1 MPKKLQQLAKL
12 SRPRLYDALPRERLF
27 ALLNEKRRHPV
38 IWVCGPP
45 GSGKTTLLG
54 SYLEERKLQGIW
66 YQVDAGDRDI
76 STFFFYLTEAAKPYR
91 QKKPL
96 PLLTPEYLPDLPGFA
111 RRYFRELFQCLPDGL
126 VVLDNF
132 HELAPDSQLQQV
144 LATAFREVP
153 ANANVIVISR
163 CEPPD
168 VFAAY
173 LATETLVRIDWD
185 DLKLTVEEAQAIATA
200 RGAPDSGTVRVLLA
214 RTDGWVA
221 GLTLMIERLRRGI
234 PGTSIETESRE
245 TVFNYFTSQI
255 FEEASVENQVT
266 MLKTSLF
273 STFNAE
279 MACQIS
285 GHRDASR
292 LLDYLCDRQLFTY
305 RRGGDQPHYQY
316 HDLFR
321 DFLRRRAAQQFP
333 AAEFR
338 ALLVRAAELIE
349 AQGAAEEA
357 MALLVEAGAWDRAT
371 GVVLANA
378 ARLLAQGRW
387 KTLQQWIQALPQGTV
402 EENPWLLYWLGNAT
416 MQTDLPKAGE
426 LLGRAFQRFGAL
438 QDSIGQCLC
447 AAELIRV
454 QYYQYDDFAPLDV
467 WIGALD
473 ELLDGDLSFP
483 DPASEL
489 KVFSARGLAL
499 SGRQPGHSRL
509 KETLARTAELLDAD
523 IEVNQKVA
531 AGLALFSHY
540 TIANQLS
547 QAQRIIDKVS
557 PLLALSEVSALNQ
570 AYWWLQRGYY
580 HFRRAENADAQLAW
594 AKADQVT
601 AEHGLKQTEFVG
613 RCFRA
618 FHFAAKLDYKG
629 GQAVLTGLGVKVT
642 DARPSTGALFYL
654 ARCLLELS
662 REHGVEAARYGRL
675 AVACALRTGR
685 PFYGVAWRAH
695 VAAAWAMA
703 GDFDAAERMIED
715 GWRESAGTWLE
726 SYRSNLL
733 MARAY
738 GALRQGR
745 LPQAH
750 ACIRDM
756 LRLARHWDSWAYL
769 RTVPSVKDVV
779 LEEALRAGIEV
790 PFVQI
795 MVRKFDMCPR
805 RDDLEN
811 WPWPVRIS
819 VLGDFRIEISG
830 EPLTFPRKAP
840 RKPLA
845 LLKAILAFGGN
856 AISEKKL
863 MDALWP
869 DESGDSAHESLN
881 VSLHRLRRLLGH
893 ADVVQ
898 VSEGQ
903 ISLDRHKCWV
913 DCWALEQT
921 LAEQEGAADTSPL
934 PNKLDPVW
942 QLYRGH
948 FLSEDGDVPWTVPM
962 RERLRSHFLQYV
974 SRRARRY
981 ENAGRLDLA
990 AQLYQKGIDSDDLAE
1005 ELYQGL
1011 MRCHLQQARN
1021 AEAMAVYRRLRQ
1033 TLSVTLGI
1041 EPSLKSQKLAKA
1053 INGA

>member
-27 ALLNEKRRHPV
+27 ALLDERRRHPV

-96 PLLTPEYLPDLPGFA
+96 PLLTSEYLPDLQGFA

-163 CEPPD
+163 SEPPD

-185 DLKLTVEEAQAIATA
+185 DLKLTVEEAQAIASA
-200 RGAPDSGTVRVLLA
+200 RGAPDTATVRALLA

-221 GLTLMIERLRRGI
+221 GLTLMLERLRRGI

-333 AAEFR
+333 AAAFR

-349 AQGAAEEA
+349 VQGVAEEA
-357 MALLVEAGAWDRAT
+357 MALLIEAGAWERAT

-387 KTLQQWIQALPQGTV
+387 KSVQEWIQTLPQAAV
-402 EENPWLLYWLGNAT
+402 SENPWLLYWLGNAFIRSRPRQAREVLLPAIDLFRRGDDAVG
-416 MQTDLPKAGE
+416 QTLAIS
-426 LLGRAFQRFGAL
+426 AL
-438 QDSIGQCLC
+438 VESVYF
-447 AAELIRV
+447 EWS
-454 QYYQYDDFAPLDV
+454 DFS
-467 WIGALD
+467 
-473 ELLDGDLSFP
+473 LLDPWIPVLEGLLRHHPDFP
-483 DPASEL
+483 DIQSESRA
-489 KVFSARGLAL
+489 VCGFFLAL
-499 SGRQPGHSRL
+499 VFRQPGHPEIRTYVEKINQLIDVVPDSNGRVTAALALLQYCLFCADLGLASALIARMATLMESDEVAPLNKVFWWSRCGYVYYLCVDYPRGHAALDRAQAIAEANGLGFTEMLTTFFRMLLRLTEEDSRGFEVLVRRIEALAKPASRL
-509 KETLARTAELLDAD
+509 DA
-523 IEVNQKVA
+523 VYLNYSL
-531 AGLALFSHY
+531 G
-540 TIANQLS
+540 
-547 QAQRIIDKVS
+547 
-557 PLLALSEVSALNQ
+557 LLAFKKADLSEALRR
-570 AYWWLQRGYY
+570 QREASEISG
-580 HFRRAENADAQLAW
+580 A
-594 AKADQVT
+594 
-601 AEHGLKQTEFVG
+601 
-613 RCFRA
+613 
-618 FHFAAKLDYKG
+618 
-629 GQAVLTGLGVKVT
+629 LGVIWYEAVFKYSLAASMIESGNI
-642 DARPSTGALFYL
+642 DAALDM
-654 ARCLLELS
+654 LS
-662 REHGVEAARYGRL
+662 RARNL
-675 AVACALRTGR
+675 L
-685 PFYGVAWRAH
+685 
-695 VAAAWAMA
+695 
-703 GDFDAAERMIED
+703 
-715 GWRESAGTWLE
+715 AGTAFRIYRLE
-726 SYRSNLL
+726 SDFLG
-733 MARAY
+733 AY
-738 GALRQGR
+738 ATLVRRGESEMIGALRQT
-745 LPQAH
+745 LAAAQAENYVYTFRGH
-750 ACIRDM
+750 RKQ
-756 LRLARHWDSWAYL
+756 LALLLA
-769 RTVPSVKDVV
+769 V
-779 LEEALRAGIEV
+779 ALGHGIETDY
-790 PFVQI
+790 
-795 MVRKFDMCPR
+795 VRALIRKHELPPPASR
-805 RDDLEN
+805 PSAA
-811 WPWPVRIS
+811 WPWPVRIFT
-819 VLGDFRIEISG
+819 LGEFRIELDG
-830 EPLTFPRKAP
+830 EPLAFGRKAP
-840 RKPLA
+840 KKPLS
-845 LLKAILAFGGN
+845 LLKAIIAFGGQN
-856 AISEKKL
+856 VAEQKL
-863 MDALWP
+863 LDALWP
-869 DESGDSAHESLN
+869 DEDGDAAREAFAVN
-881 VSLHRLRRLLGH
+881 LHRLRKLLGH
-893 ADVVQ
+893 AEVIEL
-898 VSEGQ
+898 SEGLV
-903 ISLDRHKCWV
+903 SLDAAKCWV
-913 DCWALEQT
+913 DAWALARLFHE
-921 LAEQEGAADTSPL
+921 E
-934 PNKLDPVW
+934 DPANGGP
-942 QLYRGH
+942 QPETILKLYRGH
-948 FLSEDGDVPWTVPM
+948 FLAEALEAPWALSA
-962 RERLRSHFLQYV
+962 RERIRGQFLRYV
-974 SRRARRY
+974 AD
-981 ENAGRLDLA
+981 AGRLHEQAGEFEA
-990 AQLYQKGIDSDDLAE
+990 ASRLYQKGIDSDDLAE